1 MSALGP
7 AVAGDLQRAAVAQNG
22 LGGERGLAQEVP
34 DDLWCELRLD
44 EVI

>member
-22 LGGERGLAQEVP
+22 LGGER
-34 DDLWCELRLD
+34 RLTAGYG
-44 EVI
+44 